1 VNSRSSARGF
11 TLIELMTVVALIAVV
26 STLAAPSL
34 STLIASM
41 NAKSASF
48 DLVGDLAMA
57 RSESLKRNTTV
68 SVVPINGSWT
78 NGWRITAAGQADP
91 LRERGALPSRISL
104 TAPVAGVVFQ
114 PNGRLSDAEL
124 SSSWS
129 ITSTQEGVTPR
140 CVVITPTGT
149 ARAKRGDCA

>member
-1 VNSRSSARGF
+1 VSSRRAGAGF
-11 TLIELMTVVALIAVV
+11 TLIELMVVVSLIAVI
-26 STLAAPSL
+26 STIAAPNL
-34 STLIASM
+34 SSMIATM

-68 SVVPINGSWT
+68 SVVPVNGSWT
-78 NGWRITAAGQADP
+78 NGWRVTTPAEATP

-104 TAPVAGVVFQ
+104 SAPNAGVVFQ
-114 PNGRLSDAEL
+114 ANGRLSDDDQGT
-124 SSSWS
+124 SWS
-129 ITSTQEGVTPR
+129 ITSTQSGVTPR

>member
-1 VNSRSSARGF
+1 MNGRCRARGF
-11 TLIELMTVVALIAVV
+11 TLVELMVVVSLVAVV

-57 RSESLKRNTTV
+57 RSESLKRNAAV
-68 SVVPINGSWT
+68 SVAPISGSWT
-78 NGWRITAAGQADP
+78 NGWRVTTAGEAGP

-104 TAPVAGVVFQ
+104 SAPAAGVVFQ
-114 PNGRLSDAEL
+114 PNGRLSDGEL
-124 SSSWS
+124 ASSWS
-129 ITSTQEGVTPR
+129 ITSTQEGVAPR